1 METMRSLA
9 HERMRLFN
17 YLMKT
22 SWSEHTRGRILQIIT
37 FMPRNT
43 PSEIQEAKAV
53 EIMQLVENAETEE
66 AALKAVEHLI
76 NNDATKMCRKLCD
89 KIMESGW
96 SRTAQNRLVHII
108 YSMPGNS
115 TQADLEA
122 KAEEVL
128 ALLENITTE
137 EEALKATKHLIK

>member
-1 METMRSLA
+1 
-9 HERMRLFN
+9 MRLLS

-22 SWSEHTRGRILQIIT
+22 SWSENTQDRILQIIT
-37 FMPRNT
+37 FMPKNT

-53 EIMQLVENAETEE
+53 EIMQLLENAETEE

-76 NNDATKMCRKLCD
+76 ENDATRMRRKLYD

-96 SRTAQNRLVHII
+96 SRTAKNRLEHII
-108 YSMPGNS
+108 SGMTWDS

-128 ALLENITTE
+128 ALLENVQTE
-137 EEALKATKHLIK
+137 EEAMEATKHLMKS